1 MRKRTKIIL
10 ASSAAFALVV
20 GAVGIVSA
28 EMRTYVSGQSM
39 HQSSWS
45 GHGGGHGGMHGSM
58 QGGMQGG
65 PMQMMDKMFDKFDV
79 DKDGAVSKA
88 EIAQVRKAE
97 LAKHDANK
105 DGKLS
110 LDEFQNLWLEL
121 ARERMVD
128 HFQRLDNN
136 GDAVVSEDEVAS
148 PMDRMMSFMDQNGDG
163 MLTKKELLRLGHH
176 NGGGSMRHH
185 DDGDDK
191 KN

>member
-1 MRKRTKIIL
+1 MRNRTKIIL

-28 EMRTYVSGQSM
+28 QMPSHFGGQSM
-39 HQSSWS
+39 YQTSWN
-45 GHGGGHGGMHGSM
+45 GHGGSHGGMHGGM
-58 QGGMQGG
+58 QGGMQGSR
-65 PMQMMDKMFDKFDV
+65 MQMMDQMFDKFDV

-88 EIAQVRKAE
+88 EISQVRKAE
-97 LAKHDANK
+97 LAKYDANK

-121 ARERMVD
+121 ARDRMVD

-163 MLTKKELLRLGHH
+163 MLTKKELLSLHRK
-176 NGGGSMRHH
+176 GGGSMRHH
-185 DDGDDK
+185 DDDDDK
-191 KN
+191 KD

>member
-1 MRKRTKIIL
+1 MRNRTKIIL

-28 EMRTYVSGQSM
+28 EMRTHGGGQSM
-39 HQSSWS
+39 HQTSWT
-45 GHGGGHGGMHGSM
+45 GHGGGMH
-58 QGGMQGG
+58 GGMQGG

-79 DKDGAVSKA
+79 NKDGAVSKA

-97 LAKHDANK
+97 LAKYDADK

-110 LDEFQNLWLEL
+110 LNEFQNLWLEM

-136 GDAVVSEDEVAS
+136 GDAVVTEDEVAS

-163 MLTKKELLRLGHH
+163 KLTKKELLSLGHH
-176 NGGGSMRHH
+176 KGGASMRHH
-185 DDGDDK
+185 GNDDDK
-191 KN
+191 D